1 MYMNQDFRNVRKQAF
16 TMLSNAAVNDPEL
29 SLEAKGLLLIFLSNA
44 PGWKI
49 IMPEIISRSKNGR
62 DAHYKV
68 INELIKAGYFN
79 RLTIR
84 EHGKVG
90 KIKKTQY
97 IFSDNKKDVIEETAL
112 INKELEEIYQR
123 YQNSKKKKPKKKEK
137 TPYPENQ
144 EVDKT
149 KQTEG
154 ALSIPEN
161 QDMELLPGNQ
171 DTDSI
176 PDNPD
181 SENTELENKGE
192 ALEPQEFGESSN
204 NTNNNRYIKETL
216 LETSPEH
223 IDPKLEGLMKKSLE
237 SVLPNQIYNTLN
249 VFCPTFNEMYEM
261 YGILLRAK
269 NTVSK
274 KYNINIMLEDFEEEI
289 HSSLLSAIRK
299 VKTDKSIK
307 TKENYIYISLYN
319 KCEEIARSLK
329 PSKNQK
335 HQLDDNV
342 VPFYNWLEN

>member
-1 MYMNQDFRNVRKQAF
+1 MSQDFRNVRKQAF

-44 PGWKI
+44 PNWKI

-112 INKELEEIYQR
+112 INKELEEIYQH
-123 YQNSKKKKPKKKEK
+123 YQNSKKKKPKKKGK

-154 ALSIPEN
+154 ARSIPEN
-161 QDMELLPGNQ
+161 QDMELLPGKQ

-181 SENTELENKGE
+181 SENKELENMSE

-204 NTNNNRYIKETL
+204 NTNINRYIEETL
-216 LETSPEH
+216 LETSPERVN
-223 IDPKLEGLMKKSLE
+223 PKLDGLMKKSLE

-249 VFCPTFNEMYEM
+249 VFCHTFNEMYEM

-289 HSSLLSAIRK
+289 HSSLLAAIRK